1 MNTNA
6 RLVEELSK
14 IRGRIALPA
23 TMTGMTRRGFVA
35 GASVAAASAAVATV
49 ALADQPP
56 AGDGPAPAA
65 KAASATEAAAP
76 AAGMTFSGNAGK
88 TMGEVLGAGWL
99 GEEPE
104 IPADQIAET
113 IDTQIVICGAGHAG
127 TACARKASELG
138 AQVIV
143 VDPQAEDTF
152 SVLGNDIGHLNSAW
166 QTEIMGVPR
175 YDEVDFMNEYQIY
188 CAGRAQPELVSQFA
202 HRSGEAF
209 DWFIDNFSDEEKSD
223 IICLNWPAVEG
234 YNYDRGIFK
243 SYVGTPNFGGTVG
256 LREAVIRTQDIAKE
270 NGAQF
275 LYETTAVRLVHSD
288 DNTEVTGVIC
298 QKADGSYIQINAP
311 AVVLACGDIGSNSQ
325 MYNAIC
331 AENYALGEYS
341 DCRAFSGRDGSGIA
355 MAMRMGAKVEIGTGG
370 DMGSHAVMVMG
381 PMEAA
386 ETMWLNKYGKRFCN
400 EAYGGPLLSGCAVA
414 RQPGSVVYSVWD
426 SDWKTVLL
434 NQVAGHLALKQWD
447 EDSINKIGEYMEAAI
462 GTGAEGDP
470 TSGKYLYCAD
480 TLEELFEYMGMEP
493 SVIANAVAEVEAWNA
508 ASEAGR
514 DEKFGRDP
522 EMLWPIA
529 TPPFYGFAGNKR
541 CGGGS
546 LVATSGL
553 LCTGDQQVQGQGFEP
568 IKGLYATG
576 NCCGGRFPMGYNG
589 IMNGVSIGMCLTLG
603 MTLGEFLATEDIEA
617 ATTVGQNNAAPK
629 EVDRGGMG
637 APGGP
642 GEGEG
647 EGAPAGDGGEAPAG
661 DGAAPAVGGSLADG
675 TYEAAGKGIGGTVP
689 VTVTVE
695 GGQVTS
701 VTVGDNAETAGIG
714 SKAIEQLPE
723 AIVAA
728 GGVDGVS
735 AVSGATIT
743 SNAIFTAVS
752 DALAQAGA

>member
-1 MNTNA
+1 MNTHA

-14 IRGRIALPA
+14 VRGRIALPA

-35 GASVAAASAAVATV
+35 GASMAAAAGAMASV

-56 AGDGPAPAA
+56 AGDGPAP
-65 KAASATEAAAP
+65 EAAEAGAP
-76 AAGMTFSGNAGK
+76 AEAVAPAVGMTFEGNAGK

-99 GEEPE
+99 GDEPE

-188 CAGRAQPELVSQFA
+188 CAGRAQPGLVSQFA

-209 DWFIDNFSDEEKSD
+209 DWFIDNFSDDEKAG

-234 YNYDRGIFK
+234 YDYDRGIFK
-243 SYVGTPNFGGTVG
+243 SYVGTPNFGGSVG

-275 LYETTAVRLVHSD
+275 LYETTAVKLVHSD
-288 DNTEVTGVIC
+288 DNAEVTGVIC
-298 QKADGSYIQINAP
+298 QKADGSYVQINAP
-311 AVVLACGDIGSNSQ
+311 AVVLACGDIGSNSP

-434 NQVAGHLALKQWD
+434 NQVAGHLALKNWD
-447 EDSINKIGEYMEAAI
+447 EDSINKIGEYMEAAV

-493 SVIANAVAEVEAWNA
+493 AAVANAVAEVETWNA
-508 ASEAGR
+508 ACEAGR
-514 DEKFGRDP
+514 DEKYGRDP
-522 EMLWPIA
+522 KMLWPIVE
-529 TPPFYGFAGNKR
+529 PPFYGFAGNKR

-553 LCTGDQQVQGQGFEP
+553 LCTEDQQVQGQGFEP

-603 MTLGEFLATEDIEA
+603 MTLGEFLATGDIDA
-617 ATTVGQNNAAPK
+617 ATTVGKNNAAPK

-637 APGGP
+637 GPGGP

-647 EGAPAGDGGEAPAG
+647 EGTPAGDGGEAPAG
-661 DGAAPAVGGSLADG
+661 EDAPESEGAPEGEAP
-675 TYEAAGKGIGGTVP
+675 
-689 VTVTVE
+689 
-695 GGQVTS
+695 
-701 VTVGDNAETAGIG
+701 TA
-714 SKAIEQLPE
+714 
-723 AIVAA
+723 
-728 GGVDGVS
+728 
-735 AVSGATIT
+735 
-743 SNAIFTAVS
+743 
-752 DALAQAGA
+752 